1 MDGNHINSHDLI
13 ISASFL
19 RHDQSIVQPSC
30 PPAALFCDKGLAQSQ
45 RGRLAPS
52 SSQLHYGKE

>member
-1 MDGNHINSHDLI
+1 MDGNHINSHELV

-19 RHDQSIVQPSC
+19 RHDQSIIQPSC
-30 PPAALFCDKGLAQSQ
+30 LPAALFRDKGLAQSQ
-45 RGRLAPS
+45 WGRLPN